1 MEYALKYFCVVEKN
15 PMNIE
20 SNYGN
25 IMLGDLRKKIGT
37 IGVNISQGLVNMA
50 NEVSHD
56 SGKQYNR
63 DDT

>member
-1 MEYALKYFCVVEKN
+1 
-15 PMNIE
+15 
-20 SNYGN
+20 
-25 IMLGDLRKKIGT
+25 MLGDLRKKIGT

-56 SGKQYNR
+56 SGKQYNI